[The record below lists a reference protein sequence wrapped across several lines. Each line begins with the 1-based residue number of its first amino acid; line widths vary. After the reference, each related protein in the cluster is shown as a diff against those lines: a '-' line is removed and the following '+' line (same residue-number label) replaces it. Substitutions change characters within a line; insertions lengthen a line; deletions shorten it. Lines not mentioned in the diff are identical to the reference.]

1 MELEESFHP
10 NKNIK
15 KKQMKLII
23 GFLTYIGILF
33 AIVGGA
39 ALFSNLVAYFVKEE
53 NKSFVRLIDKQNTS
67 NMAVPRGI
75 ELLL

>member
-1 MELEESFHP
+1 
-10 NKNIK
+10 
-15 KKQMKLII
+15 MKLII

-53 NKSFVRLIDKQNTS
+53 NKSGVRLILFILWIFVSCIYFFSGTS
-67 NMAVPRGI
+67 PFPGDYFRPY
-75 ELLL
+75 